1 MSNPKGVLKYEK
13 GQNLEG
19 ITVAWTN
26 VSMTVVI
33 ELKLTLKYFKFV
45 FRIPLLLRWLGGGV
59 F

>member
-1 MSNPKGVLKYEK
+1 MQYVNGPNVEWT
-13 GQNLEG
+13 
-19 ITVAWTN
+19 TVAWTT

-33 ELKLTLKYFKFV
+33 ELELTLKYIKFV